1 MDPNHWSNY
10 NQYSRLPGSLPTPH
24 SAFPLLDQAG
34 LSSGLSLTH
43 SLQPHAPLP
52 QRALGTLPAVNYAAA
67 HHSALHSSTMSQ
79 IIESM
84 SPLAGSFNPQSLH
97 KGMGLGQNPLVF
109 DSVRGDQQI
118 PVSSARFSSTP
129 GFSASKSSLFAEEHA
144 MKEPPHAYS
153 SPSVIS
159 QSPSVESGTKG
170 WGLSNFMPPP
180 SSNPFGAISS
190 MDLSSALP
198 VSAGGHRSS
207 QPPPAHSSASRHS
220 AIQRN
225 PFSPESLLEPSSRS
239 GRSEMNTPSS
249 PQVHSIYGMMGL
261 ARQHGHSTP
270 VSQHQ
275 MEFHS
280 IHPHGEIED
289 LSSGSQQQNQMF
301 YAMSSSYSSSTPTN
315 TTSYAG
321 SQLSAADI
329 NYDPVSPA
337 TPLSENQPGETAF
350 PTTVSFADLNAIG
363 AGQQGASKS
372 RSGHSGP
379 PGLSLPEP
387 KEVPQ
392 HLHSLMMPQPP
403 SRGRGSKSQ
412 VQQISASVNS
422 PHQHSPISVGSPQA
436 PMSSIG
442 SPQNVMPSSTVK
454 PAAPPVQAMADSS
467 TTPAKP
473 KKPRSRKKPKTE
485 ILKNTPTS
493 RPVPQFQPPD
503 NQTLMQTQ
511 FGNSTSSPSPQAAMR
526 MRGAGSMGENMGGDG
541 GGYQVMSSVGNQQ
554 VSPISDQSPRS
565 QQQNVDAPSLITLS
579 NSNMSGG
586 RSSVDAGMKN
596 ASAAEPMMSGAY
608 QDEPELMPQQAAQ
621 FDLQAFSS
629 QPYMEQLVSA
639 QPSHVRLIPGNV
651 YSDAMHVA
659 AGLPVF
665 PTYGY
670 QTVPEGSTIDEAAF
684 SSLFDTSSGSKPE
697 QTGAV
702 LENSLVE
709 LESHQPVQVSKPSAT
724 FTAPVEEDDELC
736 NFAQPPPELV
746 DKDKPVFKPNPLNNT
761 NSANPAEPQQTPE
774 VKVQPPVKQPAGFQD
789 SFLSFLMGKK
799 QETLS
804 SVTSA
809 TIGEKPQLPK
819 YIPEPRRPA
828 PPRHTSQDSAA
839 HSSTPLSFS
848 DDEENSS
855 NVGMA
860 VKNAISSLGRDSDSD
875 DSDVVETGYSVQR
888 TKDLTVKITLQ
899 NTLKRQNKRGRP
911 RGGGVGRGR
920 GRGEILPKAKSGPRE
935 PTPPPPRESIG
946 RRAKDL
952 AKVKASRKKKK
963 HQDSGSSS
971 SNDEDSEEAEVK
983 PKGPGRVRRESGSES
998 AYDSDKDPVWTPFA
1012 EESPRRPP
1020 AFGFDPLPTLEP
1032 RPKKGKS
1039 KAKRGTSRAIK
1050 EGGHQHEVEH
1060 HDVGDISGSP
1070 AKVARVSDS
1079 GDNAAK
1085 NAANGA
1091 SKRVSTSTK
1100 QDEPPEASD
1109 PNFQVGRFLLEKKDL
1124 HNYESYPVWRL
1135 EQGRMLRKF
1144 EMFIDNGRVLHKAV
1158 STYSSW
1164 VPTMGTQFV
1173 PIRVLVI
1180 TNKPHGEIV
1189 EVLEE
1194 YRPKPPSDGSL
1205 EVQYED
1211 DPLVDHF
1218 NVYLQIFLSQSLEPS
1233 FLAAIR
1239 KSKEYFYLV
1248 PLEKI
1253 DKMIEAKLEQIDHA
1267 VQWKPRFRECM
1278 RMKPQMREI
1287 NRPNLKQSC
1296 QACENSSPPTIKSV
1310 LFHGAPYDRF
1320 LLTDL
1325 PDSDN
1330 SSTEF
1335 LVGKTAAPYVTQ
1347 YHSLHHFKY
1356 RLYQR
1361 CRAKVHMVRESN
1373 KSQNIK
1379 DESILDQCL
1388 QNRAWVLKLPLT
1400 FDGGIGDEFGFLQ
1413 AGRSVVGVELS
1424 GKDEPLV
1431 PGSCYWD
1438 AGFSTERGPNI
1449 FDANFIT
1456 AGLTAVIISRRR
1468 L

>member
-1 MDPNHWSNY
+1 
-10 NQYSRLPGSLPTPH
+10 
-24 SAFPLLDQAG
+24 
-34 LSSGLSLTH
+34 
-43 SLQPHAPLP
+43 
-52 QRALGTLPAVNYAAA
+52 
-67 HHSALHSSTMSQ
+67 
-79 IIESM
+79 
-84 SPLAGSFNPQSLH
+84 
-97 KGMGLGQNPLVF
+97 
-109 DSVRGDQQI
+109 
-118 PVSSARFSSTP
+118 
-129 GFSASKSSLFAEEHA
+129 
-144 MKEPPHAYS
+144 
-153 SPSVIS
+153 
-159 QSPSVESGTKG
+159 
-170 WGLSNFMPPP
+170 
-180 SSNPFGAISS
+180 
-190 MDLSSALP
+190 
-198 VSAGGHRSS
+198 
-207 QPPPAHSSASRHS
+207 
-220 AIQRN
+220 
-225 PFSPESLLEPSSRS
+225 
-239 GRSEMNTPSS
+239 
-249 PQVHSIYGMMGL
+249 
-261 ARQHGHSTP
+261 
-270 VSQHQ
+270 
-275 MEFHS
+275 
-280 IHPHGEIED
+280 
-289 LSSGSQQQNQMF
+289 
-301 YAMSSSYSSSTPTN
+301 
-315 TTSYAG
+315 
-321 SQLSAADI
+321 
-329 NYDPVSPA
+329 
-337 TPLSENQPGETAF
+337 
-350 PTTVSFADLNAIG
+350 
-363 AGQQGASKS
+363 
-372 RSGHSGP
+372 
-379 PGLSLPEP
+379 
-387 KEVPQ
+387 
-392 HLHSLMMPQPP
+392 
-403 SRGRGSKSQ
+403 
-412 VQQISASVNS
+412 
-422 PHQHSPISVGSPQA
+422 
-436 PMSSIG
+436 
-442 SPQNVMPSSTVK
+442 
-454 PAAPPVQAMADSS
+454 
-467 TTPAKP
+467 
-473 KKPRSRKKPKTE
+473 
-485 ILKNTPTS
+485 
-493 RPVPQFQPPD
+493 
-503 NQTLMQTQ
+503 
-511 FGNSTSSPSPQAAMR
+511 

-911 RGGGVGRGR
+911 RDEELHVP
-920 GRGEILPKAKSGPRE
+920 L
-935 PTPPPPRESIG
+935 
-946 RRAKDL
+946 
-952 AKVKASRKKKK
+952 KK
-963 HQDSGSSS
+963 
-971 SNDEDSEEAEVK
+971 EV
-983 PKGPGRVRRESGSES
+983 
-998 AYDSDKDPVWTPFA
+998 
-1012 EESPRRPP
+1012 
-1020 AFGFDPLPTLEP
+1020 
-1032 RPKKGKS
+1032 
-1039 KAKRGTSRAIK
+1039 TSM
-1050 EGGHQHEVEH
+1050 
-1060 HDVGDISGSP
+1060 
-1070 AKVARVSDS
+1070 
-1079 GDNAAK
+1079 
-1085 NAANGA
+1085 

-1388 QNRAWVLKLPLT
+1388 QNRAWVLKIFEDFKSLL
-1400 FDGGIGDEFGFLQ
+1400 E
-1413 AGRSVVGVELS
+1413 RS
-1424 GKDEPLV
+1424 
-1431 PGSCYWD
+1431 
-1438 AGFSTERGPNI
+1438 
-1449 FDANFIT
+1449 
-1456 AGLTAVIISRRR
+1456 
-1468 L
+1468 

>member
-10 NQYSRLPGSLPTPH
+10 NQAYGRLPGSLSAPH
-24 SAFPLLDQAG
+24 SAFPLLDQTG
-34 LSSGLSLTH
+34 LGSSLGLTH

-52 QRALGTLPAVNYAAA
+52 QRALGSLPGVNYAAA
-67 HHSALHSSTMSQ
+67 HHPALHSSAMSQ

-84 SPLAGSFNPQSLH
+84 SPLTGSFNAQSLH
-97 KGMGLGQNPLVF
+97 KGMSLGQNLVF
-109 DSVRGDQQI
+109 DSVRADQQI
-118 PVSSARFSSTP
+118 PSSAGRYSSASSAVFSP
-129 GFSASKSSLFAEEHA
+129 SKSSLFAEEHA
-144 MKEPPHAYS
+144 IKEPPHSYS

-159 QSPSVESGTKG
+159 QSPSVDSGHKG

-190 MDLSSALP
+190 MDLSGGLP
-198 VSAGGHRSS
+198 VSSGSHRSS

-225 PFSPESLLEPSSRS
+225 PFSSDSLLEASSRS
-239 GRSEMNTPSS
+239 GRGEVNTPSS
-249 PQVHSIYGMMGL
+249 PQVHSLYGMMGL
-261 ARQHGHSTP
+261 SRQHGHSSS
-270 VSQHQ
+270 VNQHQ
-275 MEFHS
+275 MEFHGIPS
-280 IHPHGEIED
+280 QAEIED
-289 LSSGSQQQNQMF
+289 LSSGAQQQAQMF
-301 YAMSSSYSSSTPTN
+301 YAMSTYGTSTPTN
-315 TTSYAG
+315 TTSYAA

-363 AGQQGASKS
+363 ANASHGGGSKS
-372 RSGHSGP
+372 RGGP

-387 KEVPQ
+387 KEVPA
-392 HLHSLMMPQPP
+392 HLHSLMMPQPH
-403 SRGRGSKSQ
+403 SRGRSSKSQ
-412 VQQISASVNS
+412 VQQMSGNVNS

-442 SPQNVMPSSTVK
+442 SPQNVLPSSTVK
-454 PAAPPVQAMADSS
+454 AAAPPVQAMADSS
-467 TTPAKP
+467 TTAAKP
-473 KKPRSRKKPKTE
+473 KKPRARKKPKTE
-485 ILKNTPTS
+485 ILKNVPPPQSPFSNSNNPGFLSSSQGFSNSNNYHTS
-493 RPVPQFQPPD
+493 SSRNVGQFQPPD

-511 FGNSTSSPSPQAAMR
+511 SPQAVMR
-526 MRGAGSMGENMGGDG
+526 MRGNVSENMSGDG
-541 GGYQVMSSVGNQQ
+541 NYQVMSSVGNNQ

-565 QQQNVDAPSLITLS
+565 QQQGVETPTLLSLS
-579 NSNMSGG
+579 NVRG
-586 RSSVDAGMKN
+586 SVDSGIKN
-596 ASAAEPMMSGAY
+596 SSGNEPMMSGAY
-608 QDEPELMPQQAAQ
+608 QDDPELMPQQAAQ
-621 FDLQAFSS
+621 FDLAFST

-665 PTYGY
+665 PAYGY
-670 QTVPEGSTIDEAAF
+670 QAVAEGSTIDEAAF
-684 SSLFDTSSGSKPE
+684 SSLFDTSQGGKTD
-697 QTGAV
+697 QQM
-702 LENSLVE
+702 ENSMVE
-709 LESHQPVQVSKPSAT
+709 LEPPQPVQVSKPSAT

-736 NFAQPPPELV
+736 NFARPPPEMA
-746 DKDKPVFKPNPLNNT
+746 DKEKPIIKPSPLALSGS
-761 NSANPAEPQQTPE
+761 NSQDAESSSDT
-774 VKVQPPVKQPAGFQD
+774 KIKTPVKPPPGFQD

-828 PPRHTSQDSAA
+828 PPHNTSQDSA
-839 HSSTPLSFS
+839 PLAFS
-848 DDEENSS
+848 DDEGEDS
-855 NVGMA
+855 NMGTA
-860 VKNAISSLGRDSDSD
+860 VKNAISSLGHDSESD
-875 DSDVVETGYSVQR
+875 ASDVTDAGYSVQR
-888 TKDLTVKITLQ
+888 TKDLTVKITLGG
-899 NTLKRQNKRGRP
+899 NRQQSSKRGRP
-911 RGGGVGRGR
+911 RGGSSVGRGR
-920 GRGEILPKAKSGPRE
+920 GRVEITPKPKGGPRE
-935 PTPPPPRESIG
+935 LTPPPPRESIG
-946 RRAKDL
+946 RKAKDL

-971 SNDEDSEEAEVK
+971 GEDDSVDEEFK
-983 PKGPGRVRRESGSES
+983 PKVPGIKRTGSDSES
-998 AYDSDKDPVWTPFA
+998 AYDSDKDPVWTPLA
-1012 EESPRRPP
+1012 EEAPRRPP
-1020 AFGFDPLPTLEP
+1020 GFGFDPLPVLDM
-1032 RPKKGKS
+1032 RPKKSKS
-1039 KAKRGTSRAIK
+1039 KSKRGPPQAFR
-1050 EGGHQHEVEH
+1050 GGPQQPGEH
-1060 HDVGDISGSP
+1060 MGAGDMSGSP
-1070 AKVARVSDS
+1070 AKFARVSES
-1079 GDNAAK
+1079 GDAK
-1085 NAANGA
+1085 GPTNGA
-1091 SKRVSTSTK
+1091 SRSATATAGRPD
-1100 QDEPPEASD
+1100 DEFSD
-1109 PNFQVGRFLLEKKDL
+1109 PNFQVGRFLLERKDQ

-1135 EQGRMLRKF
+1135 EHGRMLRKF
-1144 EMFIDNGRVLHKAV
+1144 EMFIDNGRILHKAV

-1164 VPTMGTQFV
+1164 VPSMSAQFI

-1194 YRPKPPSDGSL
+1194 FRPKPPTDGSL

-1239 KSKEYFYLV
+1239 KSQEFFYLV

-1253 DKMIEAKLEQIDHA
+1253 DKMIEAKLEQIDRT

-1320 LLTDL
+1320 LLTDIQ
-1325 PDSDN
+1325 DQDTGSM
-1330 SSTEF
+1330 EF
-1335 LVGKTAAPYVTQ
+1335 LVGKLAAPYITQ
-1347 YHSLHHFKY
+1347 YHNLHHFKY

-1361 CRAKVHMVRESN
+1361 CKAKVHMVRESN

-1388 QNRAWVLKLPLT
+1388 QNRAWVLKIFEDFKSLL
-1400 FDGGIGDEFGFLQ
+1400 
-1413 AGRSVVGVELS
+1413 
-1424 GKDEPLV
+1424 
-1431 PGSCYWD
+1431 
-1438 AGFSTERGPNI
+1438 ER
-1449 FDANFIT
+1449 T
-1456 AGLTAVIISRRR
+1456 
-1468 L
+1468 